1 MIRKI
6 THGYALFN
14 ILSLDVAI
22 GAVVSAVFFARVL
35 DVHLRINSLIA
46 LGLTVWMIYTVD
58 HLLDAR
64 KLKRDASTER
74 HKFHQK
80 HFKALVIALTLAGLV
95 VASQLFFVRTPV
107 LIGGL
112 VLSWIIVI
120 YFLTLKKLKY
130 LKELA
135 GAILYTGGVLVAPL
149 SLYHKLLTVS
159 QVMLIGQF
167 LLTALI
173 NLLIFSWFDMEKD
186 IQDRRESFATYYGID
201 FTYKTFM
208 FLLVINV
215 VTGIYILL
223 QIDEYLWM
231 EIYLLLMN
239 SVLAAL
245 AFEKKYFN
253 TYDRY
258 RVLGDAIFFIPLVY
272 LLFQ

>member
-1 MIRKI
+1 MMRKVV
-6 THGYALFN
+6 HGYTLFN
-14 ILSLDVAI
+14 ILSLDVAL
-22 GAVVSAVFFARVL
+22 GAIVSALFFARVF
-35 DVHLRINSLIA
+35 DVHLRMNSLIA

-64 KLKRDASTER
+64 KLKRNASTER
-74 HKFHQK
+74 HRFHQR
-80 HFKALVIALTLAGLV
+80 HFKVLVVILILAGLV
-95 VASQLFFVRTPV
+95 VTSQLFFIRTPV

-149 SLYHKLLTVS
+149 SLYHNSLLVP
-159 QVMLIGQF
+159 QVILICQF
-167 LLTALI
+167 FITALI

-186 IQDRRESFATYYGID
+186 IQDRRESFATYYGVD
-201 FTYKTFM
+201 LTYKAFM
-208 FLLVINV
+208 FLVLINTLV
-215 VTGIYILL
+215 GIYIVL
-223 QIDEYLWM
+223 QNDRYLWM
-231 EIYLLLMN
+231 EICLLVMN

-245 AFEKKYFN
+245 VFEKKYFN
-253 TYDRY
+253 IYDRY

-272 LLFQ
+272 ILL

>member
-1 MIRKI
+1 M
-6 THGYALFN
+6 LN
-14 ILSLDVAI
+14 ILSLDVAF
-22 GAVVSAVFFARVL
+22 GAVVSSLFFAIAL
-35 DVHLRINSLIA
+35 DVHLRINSLVA

-64 KLKRDASTER
+64 KLKREASTER
-74 HKFHQK
+74 HRFHQN
-80 HFKALVIALTLAGLV
+80 HFKTLVFMLTLAGLV
-95 VASQLFFVRTPV
+95 VISQLFFIRTPV

-112 VLSWIIVI
+112 VLSWVIVI

-149 SLYHKLLTVS
+149 SLYHDSLTTP
-159 QVMLIGQF
+159 QAILICQF
-167 LLTALI
+167 LITALI

-186 IQDRRESFATYYGID
+186 IQDRRESFATYYGVD

-208 FLLVINV
+208 FLVLLNTV
-215 VTGIYILL
+215 VGIYVVL
-223 QIDEYLWM
+223 QNDEYLWM
-231 EIYLLLMN
+231 EVCLLVMN

-245 AFEKKYFN
+245 VFEKKYFDM
-253 TYDRY
+253 YDRY

-272 LLFQ
+272 ILFR